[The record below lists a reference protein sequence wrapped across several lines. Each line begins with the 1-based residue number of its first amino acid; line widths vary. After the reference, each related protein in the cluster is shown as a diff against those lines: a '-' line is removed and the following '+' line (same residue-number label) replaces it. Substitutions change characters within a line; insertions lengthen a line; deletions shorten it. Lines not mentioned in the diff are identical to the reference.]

1 MWYIH
6 PVQYFSGVIT
16 VSKWPNKPEGK
27 DSSSSVK
34 GYFPSPV
41 LLWNAGG
48 VCFLAECF
56 LMETMWGGGGGAG
69 KWSLEEWLV
78 FPICSSTP
86 HCEYSEN
93 NPGHSCFGFA
103 SCRFTVLSAQAGGS
117 IAEACLDQGAPET
130 EPVISLL
137 LWKAS
142 LHSLEP
148 WGFTPTWLE
157 SKSQALSDFGIGCSF
172 VMTLQ
177 NKTQREETEGH
188 SLCCSNSL
196 IS

>member
-56 LMETMWGGGGGAG
+56 LMETMWGWGGGGEVVFG
-69 KWSLEEWLV
+69 RVTSLSYLFLHTALWILWKQSRS
-78 FPICSSTP
+78 FM
-86 HCEYSEN
+86 
-93 NPGHSCFGFA
+93 FWFA

-142 LHSLEP
+142 PPSLEP

-157 SKSQALSDFGIGCSF
+157 SKSQALSDFGIGGSF

-188 SLCCSNSL
+188 RLCCSNSL